1 MKPEIYELFLNDKD
15 TIKKV
20 SYAYIPNIK
29 MSKMIHDLLED
40 DSEVIVECE
49 YNERF
54 KKWQPIKQTTQ
65 RIHHMNDLELVNI

>member
-1 MKPEIYELFLNDKD
+1 MLLSLSD

-29 MSKMIHDLLED
+29 MSQMIHDLLED

-54 KKWQPIKQTTQ
+54 KKWQPLKKTKQ
-65 RIHHMNDLELVNI
+65 RIHHVNDLDLI